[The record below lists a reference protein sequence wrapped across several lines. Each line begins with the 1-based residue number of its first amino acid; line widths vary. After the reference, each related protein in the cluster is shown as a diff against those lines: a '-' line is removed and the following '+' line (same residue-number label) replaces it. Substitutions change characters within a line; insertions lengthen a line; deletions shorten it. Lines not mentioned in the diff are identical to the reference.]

1 MAIVLTSG
9 LDATVTKEYRAYIQ
23 SYGASGLSDALATL
37 MGQNA
42 TFANLKALTNLPSET
57 PAGLMTEVGELRND
71 SVEVMTEDGTVV
83 EGNISGEIVL
93 DKNGTLNMELIN
105 CTLANIN
112 ALAAADRTKVS
123 ILLVEKDSH
132 LVSGTAKKTV
142 IAIEGLTLKYNESIK
157 GKDVIRG
164 TLSVKK
170 SVPSITNFRRINEVL
185 AS

>member
-1 MAIVLTSG
+1 MPIVLTSG

-23 SYGASGLSDALATL
+23 SYGASGLSAALATL
-37 MGQNA
+37 MGGNA
-42 TFANLKALTNLPSET
+42 TFANLGTAT
-57 PAGLMTEVGELRND
+57 GLMTEVGELRND
-71 SVEVMTEDGTVV
+71 SVEVMTEDGTVA

-132 LVSGTAKKTV
+132 LVGSDLKKTCILV
-142 IAIEGLTLKYNESIK
+142 DGLSLKYNESHK
-157 GKDVIRG
+157 GKDITRV

-170 SVPSITNFRRINEVL
+170 SSPSITAFRSISECH
-185 AS
+185 AD

>member
-1 MAIVLTSG
+1 MPITLTSG
-9 LDATVTKEYRAYIQ
+9 IDAVQAKEYRVYIQ
-23 SYGASGLSDALATL
+23 SYPTDGLYVDTTGAMKTL
-37 MGQNA
+37 M
-42 TFANLKALTNLPSET
+42 T
-57 PAGLMTEVGELRND
+57 AGAAFGSLQPVLNLMTEVGELRSD
-71 SVEVMTEDGTVV
+71 SIEIMTEDGNTI

-93 DKNGTLNMELIN
+93 DKNGTMNMELIN
-105 CTLANIN
+105 CTLANMN
-112 ALAAADRTKVS
+112 ALAANDRTRVT

-132 LVSGTAKKTV
+132 LVGGTAKKTV

-170 SVPSITNFRRINEVL
+170 SVPTIANFRRINEVL